1 MARAGDN
8 MRLLLVEDE
17 RQLAEALTE
26 LLMKNKYTVDTVFD
40 GEAGLDNAMTGIYDV
55 ILLDI
60 MLPRL
65 NGLELLRQL
74 RLDGISTPTIL
85 LTAKGE
91 VKDKV
96 TGLDCGADDYL
107 AKPFAAEELLA
118 RIRALSRRKGEM
130 IIDDTLSFADFH
142 LNLSSYELEGKNSS
156 VHLTLK
162 EFEILRYFMYRPHH
176 AVSKDELIEKVWGF
190 DSEADYNNLEVYI
203 SFLRKKLA
211 HIGSNAA
218 ITTLRGIGY
227 KLEE

>member
-1 MARAGDN
+1 

-26 LLMKNKYTVDTVFD
+26 LLIKNKYTVDAVYD
-40 GEAGLDNAMTGIYDV
+40 GETGLDYALTGIYDV

-65 NGLELLRQL
+65 NGLKLLRQL
-74 RLDGISTPTIL
+74 RSSGISTPTIL

-91 VKDKV
+91 LEDKV
-96 TGLDCGADDYL
+96 TGLDDGADDYL
-107 AKPFAAEELLA
+107 VKPFAAPELLA
-118 RIRALSRRKGEM
+118 RIRALARRKGEM
-130 IIDDTLSFADFH
+130 IVDDTLNFADFR
-142 LNLSSYELEGKNSS
+142 LNLSSYELEGPSGS
-156 VHLTLK
+156 VRLTLK
-162 EFEILRYFMYRPHH
+162 EFEILRYFLYRPHR

-190 DSEADYNNLEVYI
+190 DSEADYNNIEVYI

-211 HIGSNAA
+211 HIGSRAA

>member
-1 MARAGDN
+1 

-26 LLMKNKYTVDTVFD
+26 LFIKNKYLIDTVYD
-40 GEAGLDNAMTGIYDV
+40 GEAGLDCALTGIYDV
-55 ILLDI
+55 IVLDI
-60 MLPRL
+60 MLPKL
-65 NGLELLRQL
+65 DGLELLRQL
-74 RLDGISTPTIL
+74 RASGISTPTIL
-85 LTAKGE
+85 LTAKGD
-91 VKDKV
+91 VRDKV

-130 IIDDTLSFADFH
+130 IIDDILRFADIK
-142 LNLSSYELEGKNSS
+142 LNLSSYELEGKTST
-156 VHLTLK
+156 VRLTLK
-162 EFEILRYFMYRPHH
+162 EFEILRYFMDRPNL
-176 AVSKDELIEKVWGF
+176 AVTKDELIEKVWGF

-211 HIGSNAA
+211 HIGSRTA
-218 ITTLRGIGY
+218 IVTLRGIGY

>member
-1 MARAGDN
+1 

-26 LLMKNKYTVDTVFD
+26 LLIKNKYLVDAVYD
-40 GEAGLDNAMTGIYDV
+40 GEAGLDYGMTGIYDV
-55 ILLDI
+55 IVLDI

-65 NGLELLRQL
+65 NGLELLKQL
-74 RLDGISTPTIL
+74 RLSGISTPTIL

-91 VKDKV
+91 LQDKV

-107 AKPFAAEELLA
+107 VKPFAAEELLA
-118 RIRALSRRKGEM
+118 RIRALCRRKGEM
-130 IIDDTLSFADFH
+130 IVDDTMNFADFR
-142 LNLSSYELEGKNSS
+142 LNLSSYDLEGKNSS
-156 VHLTLK
+156 VRLTLK

-176 AVSKDELIEKVWGF
+176 AVTKDELIEKVWGF
-190 DSEADYNNLEVYI
+190 DSEADYNNIEVYI

-211 HIGSNAA
+211 HIGSHAA

-227 KLEE
+227 RLEE

>member
-1 MARAGDN
+1 

-26 LLMKNKYTVDTVFD
+26 LLMKNKYTVDTVYD
-40 GEAGLDNAMTGIYDV
+40 GETGLDYALTGIYDV

-65 NGLELLRQL
+65 SGLKLLQQMRSA
-74 RLDGISTPTIL
+74 GISTPTIL

-91 VKDKV
+91 LEDKV
-96 TGLDCGADDYL
+96 TGLDSGADDYL
-107 AKPFAAEELLA
+107 VKPFAAPELLA
-118 RIRALSRRKGEM
+118 RIRALCRRKGEM
-130 IIDDTLSFADFH
+130 IVDDTLSFADFQ
-142 LNLSSYELEGKNSS
+142 LNLSSYELEGQNSS
-156 VHLTLK
+156 VRLTLK
-162 EFEILRYFMYRPHH
+162 EFEILRYFMYRPYH
-176 AVSKDELIEKVWGF
+176 AVTKDELIEKVWGF
-190 DSEADYNNLEVYI
+190 DSEADYNNIEVYI

-211 HIGSNAA
+211 HIGSEAV

>member
-1 MARAGDN
+1 

-26 LLMKNKYTVDTVFD
+26 LLIKNKYCIDAVYD
-40 GEAGLDNAMTGIYDV
+40 GEAGLDYALTGMYDV
-55 ILLDI
+55 IVLDI
-60 MLPRL
+60 MLPKL

-74 RLDGISTPTIL
+74 RAGGISTPTIL
-85 LTAKGE
+85 LTAKGD

-96 TGLDCGADDYL
+96 AGLDCGADDYL

-130 IIDDTLSFADFH
+130 IIDDTLSFADFR
-142 LNLSSYELEGKNSS
+142 LNLSSYELEGKSSS
-156 VHLTLK
+156 VRLTLK
-162 EFEILRYFMYRPHH
+162 EYEILRHFMYKPNR
-176 AVSKDELIEKVWGF
+176 VVTKDELIEKVWGF
-190 DSEADYNNLEVYI
+190 DSEADYNNIEVYI

-218 ITTLRGIGY
+218 ITTLRSIGY